1 MKDRDPSI
9 LQMVRAQFLIGIVI
23 PLTIGTLT
31 AIAVSGVFHV
41 AGFLLVLVVGLG
53 LHVST
58 DVYNDIYDTRQ
69 GADTK
74 GSSTRN
80 YYSGGSGILAENPY
94 LMKRMYMFARLGLLF
109 SFLGMIGLLFVI
121 DRGLWV
127 YVIFIYLVSAFLSK
141 YYTAA
146 PVKLGYHGF
155 GEFLVWLSFGPLAI
169 TLASLSQNLVPSGVF
184 YAIMPITGFT
194 TLTVLWSGQ
203 LVDLPND
210 IAAGKRGM
218 VARIGSRN
226 ATYGYMII
234 QSLLILN
241 TLIVAVFVVHNGW
254 LLIFSLIPFL
264 IFLPKIWIVLHRY
277 HADIEKLVPLTNLN
291 STLYASFSFLF
302 ILGLGLTLL

>member
-58 DVYNDIYDTRQ
+58 DVYNDIYDTKQ

-94 LMKRMYMFARLGLLF
+94 LMKRMYMLARLGLLF

-141 YYTAA
+141 Y
-146 PVKLGYHGF
+146 
-155 GEFLVWLSFGPLAI
+155 
-169 TLASLSQNLVPSGVF
+169 
-184 YAIMPITGFT
+184 
-194 TLTVLWSGQ
+194 
-203 LVDLPND
+203 
-210 IAAGKRGM
+210 
-218 VARIGSRN
+218 
-226 ATYGYMII
+226 
-234 QSLLILN
+234 
-241 TLIVAVFVVHNGW
+241 
-254 LLIFSLIPFL
+254 
-264 IFLPKIWIVLHRY
+264 
-277 HADIEKLVPLTNLN
+277 
-291 STLYASFSFLF
+291 
-302 ILGLGLTLL
+302 